1 MNWSFEDSRVFIY
14 LNFIETSGFRWK
26 LADSISEKL
35 SASEELSQWRK
46 SLLSAALLWLSAVYK
61 EQKDPQSHHE
71 ETMLTRLKSLL
82 VSQDGHL
89 TSLHG
94 WTTGFN
100 YSCGCKQYF
109 SLSHSFLIAMCPYS
123 SNDTEFSRLR
133 WDESWK
139 MLVIHL
145 LIVQEHYLPT
155 IVSIIVV
162 LLKNI
167 NVCLL
172 DKLLQTEGQVRIY
185 DIIFKHA
192 Y

>member
-1 MNWSFEDSRVFIY
+1 MNWSFEDSKVFIY
-14 LNFIETSGFRWK
+14 LNFTETSCFRWK

-35 SASEELSQWRK
+35 SDSEELSQWRK

-82 VSQDGHL
+82 VSQYGLGHL
-89 TSLHG
+89 TFLDG
-94 WTTGFN
+94 WTSGFN
-100 YSCGCKQYF
+100 HSCGCKQYF
-109 SLSHSFLIAMCPYS
+109 SLSHSFLIAMCQYY
-123 SNDTEFSRLR
+123 SNDNEFSRLR

-139 MLVIHL
+139 RLVIQF

-162 LLKNI
+162 LLKTDS
-167 NVCLL
+167 C
-172 DKLLQTEGQVRIY
+172 
-185 DIIFKHA
+185 IF
-192 Y
+192 

>member
-1 MNWSFEDSRVFIY
+1 MNWSFKVFIY
-14 LNFIETSGFRWK
+14 LNFPETSRFRWK

-35 SASEELSQWRK
+35 SDSEELSQWRK

-71 ETMLTRLKSLL
+71 EIMLTRLKSLL
-82 VSQDGHL
+82 VSQYGHGHL
-89 TSLHG
+89 TFLDG
-94 WTTGFN
+94 WT

-109 SLSHSFLIAMCPYS
+109 SLSHSFLRAMCQYY
-123 SNDTEFSRLR
+123 SNDNEFSRLR

-139 MLVIHL
+139 RLVIQF

-162 LLKNI
+162 LLKTDS
-167 NVCLL
+167 C
-172 DKLLQTEGQVRIY
+172 
-185 DIIFKHA
+185 IF
-192 Y
+192 